1 MDFSGGL
8 NSYDLSMKTV
18 IVYYSLDGNTKQL
31 SENGIKQPRIV
42 ARGIAA
48 KWEEHRR
55 VNLPIDHLA
64 ISFSTTK
71 ATI

>member
-1 MDFSGGL
+1 M
-8 NSYDLSMKTV
+8 
-18 IVYYSLDGNTKQL
+18 SLLRQADTKQL
-31 SENGIKQPRIV
+31 SENGIKQPSENGIKQPRIV
-42 ARGIAA
+42 AMGMAA
-48 KWEEHRR
+48 KWEDHRR